1 MAPLRILEDKIDSKE
16 IVVGVI
22 GLGYVGLPLSLA
34 FLKKNIKVIGFDLDP
49 EKIQMIESGVS
60 YIKHIATEEVTGY
73 VKTGQFHVTDDFSKL
88 SEPDALLICVP
99 TPLSKSREPDLH
111 YVKTTAESISKSLR
125 KDQIVVLES
134 TTYPGTTVEVVQ
146 PILEKSGLVAEHDF
160 ALAFS
165 PEREDPGNPQF
176 GTINI
181 PKVVGGIDSISTRL
195 GEKLYGIALEKIVSV
210 STTQVA
216 EMTKLLEN
224 IFRSVNIALVNEL
237 KILCQ
242 RMGIDIWEVIE
253 AASTKPFGY
262 MPFYPGP
269 GLGGHCI
276 PIDPFYLTSKAREF
290 DFSTKFIELA
300 GEVNVS
306 IPYYVVQRT
315 MDALNEQEKSIKG
328 SKILILGIAYKKDV
342 DDSRE
347 SPSFKLIDLLQD
359 KGAEILYN
367 DPFIPKLKPVRK
379 YNFEMQSM
387 SLTQENLE
395 GVDCVLVATNHSA
408 YDYDFIYQHA
418 KLIVDTRN
426 VFSKDQK
433 KSAKVVMA

>member
-34 FLKKNIKVIGFDLDP
+34 YLKKNIKVIGFDLDP

-60 YIKHIATEEVTGY
+60 YIKHIAAEEVTGY
-73 VKTGQFHVTDDFSKL
+73 VKTGHFQVTDDFSRL
-88 SEPDALLICVP
+88 SKPDALLICVP

-387 SLTQENLE
+387 PLNQENLE